1 MRTVDFV
8 TIMEEILKVPK
19 GTLTMEDCPQ
29 TVEDWD
35 SMAQVTLLATID
47 RELNVE
53 LPDDFMAQ
61 TRTAG
66 QIVEALRARGALQD

>member
-47 RELNVE
+47 RELNDRGYI
-53 LPDDFMAQ
+53 LPGLGD
-61 TRTAG
+61 AG
-66 QIVEALRARGALQD
+66 DRIFGT